1 VPGDETVA
9 RWIVNKL
16 KDDSAFISVT
26 STGSGFLEVARK
38 GFDPFTAVAIGVR
51 EVVRVQQVA
60 PLFEVEAQKPEFV
73 VSVPSSAVW
82 SGDAIG
88 YVHDVP
94 AAFGTLG
101 DLVRASGEVPVSTYR
116 NKQYAFFQRVFSQH
130 TEVLEVTRLYDR
142 LFRLH
147 RTRGLPDVTVVL
159 VDAYDVSAEDVRNV
173 RAIYGQFDA
182 AVKITGY
189 GSITTAAREAAA
201 SIGASV
207 FTLKELMGRLRK
219 R

>member
-1 VPGDETVA
+1 MAGDEAVA

-16 KDDSAFISVT
+16 KDDPAFISIT
-26 STGSGFLEVARK
+26 SMGSGFFEVSRK
-38 GFDPFTAVAIGVR
+38 GFNAFTTVAIGVR
-51 EVVRVQQVA
+51 DVVKVQHVA
-60 PLFEVEAQKPEFV
+60 PLFEVEGKKPEFV
-73 VSVPSSAVW
+73 VNVPSTAVW

-88 YVHDVP
+88 YVHDAP

-101 DLVRASGEVPVSTYR
+101 DLIRASGEVPVATYR
-116 NKQYAFFQRVFSQH
+116 NREYAFFQRVFSQH
-130 TEVLEVTRLYDR
+130 TEVLEVTRLYDK

-147 RTRGLPDVTVVL
+147 RTGKLPDVTVVL

-173 RAIYGQFDA
+173 RAVYGQFDA
-182 AVKITGY
+182 AVKVTGY
-189 GSITTAAREAAA
+189 GSITTAARDAAA

-219 R
+219 P